1 MKINKSKLMILSLTA
16 VVGMV
21 ITQACKKSFLD
32 AQPYGQYG
40 LEQVKNKEGLKR
52 ILIGVYGVID
62 GQNISG
68 DGWEGS

>member
-1 MKINKSKLMILSLTA
+1 MILSLTI

-40 LEQVKNKEGLKR
+40 AGA
-52 ILIGVYGVID
+52 D
-62 GQNISG
+62 
-68 DGWEGS
+68 